1 MKRLQKMKLFPKTFL
16 FMLAMFGVVIL
27 VTHLSIYL
35 FLPGYYLASVKKDL
49 DQQLEELN
57 FLVESVD
64 RATCDRIFDG
74 YARRS
79 GANLAVEQ
87 DGVRSYYYEDSSV
100 YIIPDSGE
108 NSELKIANVENVE
121 SVVIRNREMTTGD
134 GAVLR
139 VQISA
144 NIQPGQKALH
154 TILTLIP
161 LTSAIALLFSV
172 LFAFLY
178 SKKLTKPIQ
187 NMLQVTTGMKHL
199 EPDAYFQV
207 ESEDEIGAFLSQIN
221 QVYQQLWQTISAL
234 EQEKLRI
241 SRMEQAKV
249 DFLRS
254 ASHEL
259 KTPLAALRILQENM
273 QLGIGKYKDH
283 TRYLGESIQMVD
295 ALSDMVKEILDSSR
309 IQGEV
314 DRVEKDELHIADEV
328 AQVLTEYEI
337 MAKSRG
343 LAFHVQVDDSLK
355 LSMNRKF
362 FRQVLS
368 NLLSN
373 AVRYTDQGGDI
384 RIEGRK
390 GELSV
395 WNACTPLSEEQ
406 LSLIFEPFYR
416 PDFSR
421 AAYNGGSGLGLYLVG
436 EILRANEIPFSF
448 AAQGQGL
455 CFRMELPESL
465 PDSL

>member
-1 MKRLQKMKLFPKTFL
+1 MKRLQKMKLFPKTFM

-27 VTHLSIYL
+27 VAHISIYL
-35 FLPGYYLASVKKDL
+35 FLPRYYLKNVKKDL

-57 FLVESVD
+57 LLVESAD
-64 RATCDRIFDG
+64 SATCDRLLAG
-74 YARRS
+74 HAQRS
-79 GANLAVEQ
+79 GVNLAVEQ
-87 DGVRSYYYEDSSV
+87 DGVWSYYKGSPIH
-100 YIIPDSGE
+100 IIPISGE
-108 NSELKIANVENVE
+108 NSEFKIANVENVE

-134 GAVLR
+134 GAAIR
-139 VQISA
+139 IQISA
-144 NIQPGQKALH
+144 DIQPGREAIH
-154 TILTLIP
+154 ITLTLIP
-161 LTSAIALLFSV
+161 LTSAIAVLFSM

-178 SKKLTKPIQ
+178 SKRLTKPIQ
-187 NMLQVTTGMKHL
+187 NMLQVTKGMKHL
-199 EPDAYFQV
+199 EPNAYFQV
-207 ESEDEIGAFLSQIN
+207 ESEDEIGVLLLQIN

-241 SRMEQAKV
+241 SQMEQAKV

-254 ASHEL
+254 SSHEL
-259 KTPLAALRILQENM
+259 KTPLAGLRILLENM

-283 TRYLGESIQMVD
+283 TRYLEESIQMVD
-295 ALSDMVKEILDSSR
+295 ALSGMVKEILDSSR

-314 DRVEKDELHIADEV
+314 DRVEKDELHVADEV

-337 MAKSRG
+337 MARSRG

-355 LSMNRKF
+355 LAMNRKF

-368 NLLSN
+368 NLLGN
-373 AVRYTDQGGDI
+373 AVRYTNQGGDI

-406 LSLIFEPFYR
+406 LSRIFEPFYR

-421 AAYNGGSGLGLYLVG
+421 AAYDGGSGLGLYLVG

-448 AAQGQGL
+448 ATQGQGM
-455 CFRMELPESL
+455 CFRMELPL
-465 PDSL
+465 NT

>member
-1 MKRLQKMKLFPKTFL
+1 MKRLQKMKLLPKTFL
-16 FMLAMFGVVIL
+16 FMLAMFGMVIL
-27 VTHLSIYL
+27 VMHISIYL
-35 FLPGYYLASVKKDL
+35 FLPGYYLENVKKDL
-49 DQQLEELN
+49 DQQLEELS
-57 FLVESVD
+57 FIVESLD
-64 RATCDRIFDG
+64 SAMCDRILAG
-74 YARRS
+74 HAQRS
-79 GANLAVEQ
+79 GVNLAVEQ
-87 DGVRSYYYEDSSV
+87 DGVWTYYEGSAV
-100 YIIPDSGE
+100 NIIPASGE
-108 NSELKIANVENVE
+108 NSEFEIVNVENVE
-121 SVVIRNREMTTGD
+121 AVVIRNREMTTGD
-134 GAVLR
+134 GAALR

-144 NIQPGQKALH
+144 NIQPGQEAIRV
-154 TILTLIP
+154 TLTLIP
-161 LTSAIALLFSV
+161 LTSAIAVLFSV

-187 NMLQVTTGMKHL
+187 NMLQITKGMKHL

-207 ESEDEIGAFLSQIN
+207 ECEDEIGVLLLQIN

-241 SRMEQAKV
+241 SQMEQAKV

-259 KTPLAALRILQENM
+259 KTPLAGLRILLENI

-283 TRYLGESIQMVD
+283 TRYLGEGIQMVD
-295 ALSDMVKEILDSSR
+295 TLSGMVKEILDSSR

-314 DRVEKDELHIADEV
+314 ERVEKDELRIADEV
-328 AQVLTEYEI
+328 AQVLMEYEI
-337 MAKSRG
+337 MAKSKG
-343 LAFHVQVDDSLK
+343 LIFHVQVDGRLK

-373 AVRYTDQGGDI
+373 AVRYTDQGGGI

-406 LSLIFEPFYR
+406 LSRIFEPFYR

-421 AAYNGGSGLGLYLVG
+421 SAYDGGSGLGLYLVG
-436 EILRANEIPFSF
+436 EILRANEISFSF
-448 AAQGQGL
+448 AAQGQGM
-455 CFRMELPESL
+455 CFQMELPGAL
-465 PDSL
+465 PEP

>member
-1 MKRLQKMKLFPKTFL
+1 
-16 FMLAMFGVVIL
+16 
-27 VTHLSIYL
+27 
-35 FLPGYYLASVKKDL
+35 
-49 DQQLEELN
+49 
-57 FLVESVD
+57 
-64 RATCDRIFDG
+64 
-74 YARRS
+74 
-79 GANLAVEQ
+79 
-87 DGVRSYYYEDSSV
+87 
-100 YIIPDSGE
+100 
-108 NSELKIANVENVE
+108 
-121 SVVIRNREMTTGD
+121 
-134 GAVLR
+134 
-139 VQISA
+139 
-144 NIQPGQKALH
+144 
-154 TILTLIP
+154 
-161 LTSAIALLFSV
+161 
-172 LFAFLY
+172 
-178 SKKLTKPIQ
+178 
-187 NMLQVTTGMKHL
+187 MLQVTTGMKHL

-207 ESEDEIGAFLSQIN
+207 ESEDEIGIFLSQIN

-241 SRMEQAKV
+241 SRMEQGKV

-368 NLLSN
+368 NLISN

-421 AAYNGGSGLGLYLVG
+421 SAYDGGSGLGLYLVG

-448 AAQGQGL
+448 AAKGQGL
-455 CFRMELPESL
+455 CFRMDLPESL
-465 PDSL
+465 PEPL